1 MLRAVGVGDA
11 VTTSVRRVCAK
22 LYAARAT
29 GITDDVF
36 VPLFHEWIQQR
47 ALPSVLLDVADY
59 THVPDGP
66 GVILVGHATTF
77 ALDRGDGRFGLLAQR
92 RRPDGDTSTAIAS
105 VVRELLDVAT
115 RLEADARLAG
125 ALIFDRSV
133 LRIELN
139 DRLHASN
146 SDASFEELAP
156 IARHAISEVVR
167 SSWPTIERVE
177 NDPRDRLALIARLS

>member
-1 MLRAVGVGDA
+1 M
-11 VTTSVRRVCAK
+11 TPHVRRVCAK

-47 ALPSVLLDVADY
+47 ALPGVLLDVADY

-66 GVILVGHATTF
+66 GVILVGHSTTF

-92 RRPDGDTSTAIAS
+92 RRPDSNTSSAISS
-105 VVRELLDVAT
+105 VVRELFDVAK
-115 RLEADARLAG
+115 RLEADKRLAG
-125 ALIFDRSV
+125 ALVFDRSV
-133 LRIELN
+133 LRIEVN

-146 SDASFEELAP
+146 TDASFEDLAP
-156 IARHAISEVVR
+156 IARHAIAEVLG
-167 SSWPTIERVE
+167 SSAPAVERVE
-177 NDPRDRLALIARLS
+177 NDPRDRLALIVRLS

>member
-1 MLRAVGVGDA
+1 VLRAVGVGDV
-11 VTTSVRRVCAK
+11 VTPNVRRVCAK

-36 VPLFHEWIQQR
+36 VPLFHEWIQKR
-47 ALPSVLLDVADY
+47 ALPGVLLDVADY

-66 GVILVGHATTF
+66 GVILVGHSTTF

-92 RRPDGDTSTAIAS
+92 RRPDSDTNTVIAS

-115 RLEADARLAG
+115 ILEADERVAG
-125 ALIFDRSV
+125 ALVFDRSV
-133 LRIELN
+133 LRIEMN
-139 DRLHASN
+139 DRLYARN
-146 SDASFEELAP
+146 SDAAFEDIAP
-156 IARHAISEVVR
+156 LARHAIAAVLGR
-167 SSWPTIERVE
+167 SPAAIERVE